1 MAAATWGTVPYSH
14 CCRVIS
20 HAKVI
25 CEDDDGV
32 QACVGGP
39 HMPTRRKQTHTH
51 VGMQEPR
58 NRALNI
64 ASQRRAIQV
73 RRTGIQ
79 EQREPKE
86 SGQNWP
92 RFLTPLLCWCCK
104 LPIRPSSWDTKSSV
118 RSSARPSSWDTKSS
132 VRSPARPPTWAAGC
146 CCGGRGGNV
155 RLRSSS
161 VRSPARPPCCAAGCC
176 CSGRGGNIR
185 LRSSAADQERTQ
197 NFQHRKERRA
207 NPQERR
213 LHFLGGH
220 APGVPRGREG
230 LSPRSP
236 AGPAAPRAR
245 VLREAASDDSPDASY
260 EGTFLLPRSR
270 SRSPIPNASLAKE
283 PGRAIHRT
291 PSLLPGRPS
300 PFPKNRGGWNRGEV
314 VFEYGRE
321 LRERE
326 RDWGRGEGRGGAA
339 SKTSH
344 I

>member
-1 MAAATWGTVPYSH
+1 MPGCCLIKLCDCEDDGACSQGRDAMAAATWGTVPYSH

-118 RSSARPSSWDTKSS
+118 RS
-132 VRSPARPPTWAAGC
+132 PARPPTWAAGC

-213 LHFLGGH
+213 LHFLGG
-220 APGVPRGREG
+220 ARTWCAEGQGGVIAALASRTRGPPRPRPPGSG
-230 LSPRSP
+230 LR
-236 AGPAAPRAR
+236 R
-245 VLREAASDDSPDASY
+245 
-260 EGTFLLPRSR
+260 
-270 SRSPIPNASLAKE
+270 
-283 PGRAIHRT
+283 
-291 PSLLPGRPS
+291 LPGRFVRGNLPLAEVAVAHPKRLSREGTGPS
-300 PFPKNRGGWNRGEV
+300 NSPNTFAASRKALSVPQEPRRMEPRRGG
-314 VFEYGRE
+314 F
-321 LRERE
+321 
-326 RDWGRGEGRGGAA
+326 
-339 SKTSH
+339 
-344 I
+344 